1 VNSWSGYF
9 WPVYEPDGSI
19 FPWGSATLGFA
30 LGTANG
36 AAVAAPGRRVV
47 ATCGDGGF
55 LFTAME
61 LATTVAHG
69 LDVTLLVHDD
79 GAFGSIADYQIRY
92 HGRAYATDLHNPDL
106 VAFVRSFGIPA
117 ERVTEIGELPAA
129 MARATADAG
138 PSAVILNAP
147 LGQPWS

>member
-1 VNSWSGYF
+1 
-9 WPVYEPDGSI
+9 
-19 FPWGSATLGFA
+19 
-30 LGTANG
+30 
-36 AAVAAPGRRVV
+36 VV

-61 LATTVAHG
+61 LATTAAYG
-69 LDVTLLVHDD
+69 LDVTVLVHDD
-79 GAFGSIADYQIRY
+79 SAFGSIAAYQIRN

-117 ERVTEIGELPAA
+117 ERVTDIGELPAA
-129 MARATADAG
+129 MARATAGSG
-138 PSAVILNAP
+138 PSAVILAAP